1 MMTARDITALRAAAS
16 LMRQGICPWCDQGKI
31 GASICGACVSGQI
44 NGAICAECHGTN
56 IISTPTRDC
65 PDCQG
70 TGRYPTNSTPKPV

>member
-1 MMTARDITALRAAAS
+1 MMTARDINALNAAAQ
-16 LMRQGICPWCDQGKI
+16 LIRQGICPWCDKGLITHQRCTCD
-31 GASICGACVSGQI
+31 AGQV